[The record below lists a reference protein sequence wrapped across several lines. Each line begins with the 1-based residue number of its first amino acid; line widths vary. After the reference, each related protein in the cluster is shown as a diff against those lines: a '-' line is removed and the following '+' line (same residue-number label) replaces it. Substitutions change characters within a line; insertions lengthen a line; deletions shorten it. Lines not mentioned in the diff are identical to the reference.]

1 MDKSILIIVICVLV
15 FYIVYLKLNLSIQ
28 KEMKEEEEKE
38 ELELEDTEHF
48 NNNNNNNIE
57 STSKNFDPYTFYTK
71 TLTKTLPPKITKENF
86 DDNYETILDEDLK
99 YFKED
104 FSGSISNTKLFTDS
118 IDAKKTERFNQEV
131 DTDNIPNFVYSVP
144 FPENTSIELANFN
157 AENVTDKFKGD
168 NMEELYNTINADVY
182 RGYKTLKYML

>member
-1 MDKSILIIVICVLV
+1 MDKNILIIVICVLV
-15 FYIVYLKLNLSIQ
+15 FYIVYLKLNLSVE
-28 KEMKEEEEKE
+28 KEMKEEEELELE
-38 ELELEDTEHF
+38 EELEDTEHF
-48 NNNNNNNIE
+48 QNNNNIE
-57 STSKNFDPYTFYTK
+57 STSNNFDPYTFYTK
-71 TLTKTLPPKITKENF
+71 TLTKTLPPKITKDNF

-104 FSGSISNTKLFTDS
+104 FSGTISNAKLFTDN
-118 IDAKKTERFNQEV
+118 IDDKKTEHFNQEV
-131 DTDNIPNFVYSVP
+131 DTDDISNFVYSMP
-144 FPENTSIELANFN
+144 FPENTSIELAQFN

>member
-28 KEMKEEEEKE
+28 KEMKEETEL

-48 NNNNNNNIE
+48 QNNNNIE

-71 TLTKTLPPKITKENF
+71 TLTTTLPTKITKDNF
-86 DDNYETILDEDLK
+86 DNNYESILDEDLK

-104 FSGSISNTKLFTDS
+104 FSGSISNAKLFTDK
-118 IDAKKTERFNQEV
+118 IELFNQEI
-131 DTDNIPNFVYSVP
+131 DSDNIPNFVHSMP
-144 FPENTSIELANFN
+144 FPENTSIELAQFN